1 MLTMN
6 SIACGITD
14 LRGEES
20 VSISN
25 TSSPLEFFAFSMNR
39 VIVVSQILTVALTV
53 SFFQVASF
61 GGCEEKTPSLLDAI
75 LLFIYNYNVYNTVY
89 II

>member
-6 SIACGITD
+6 PIACGITA

-25 TSSPLEFFAFSMNR
+25 TSSPLEFFAFLMNR
-39 VIVVSQILTVALTV
+39 VIVVPQILTVALTV
-53 SFFQVASF
+53 GFFQVASL
-61 GGCEEKTPSLLDAI
+61 GGCEEKTIIIRYHLA
-75 LLFIYNYNVYNTVY
+75 VYV
-89 II
+89 